1 MEKLENSPN
10 NVPHSGSS
18 SLNTM
23 SEIVCSLTKALN
35 ESEAEKVEMQSKID
49 ELKRQL
55 NETKSLLEIER
66 NKSALLESQLEQSRT
81 EKESLLK
88 NIYPLSSYNTT
99 TANRDSQTFAAIQS
113 EMLATEREKTLV
125 SAALQA
131 ANLPLEARTDNK
143 RQRQHGE
150 LDWSYFDNLVES
162 NNMMSDLNN
171 STAKTL
177 LNFLY
182 QKKIINEKFHLN
194 RRYNDNIACFLAIE
208 FRKRVH
214 TSTQWSIYE
223 KLFHRRNLRTV
234 ARRTMKPSDRVFCRK
249 LAEQFDTIEQINT
262 M

>member
-1 MEKLENSPN
+1 MEKLECTSN
-10 NVPHSGSS
+10 NVPHCGSS
-18 SLNTM
+18 SFNTM

-35 ESEAEKVEMQSKID
+35 ESEAEKKEMKSKIA
-49 ELKRQL
+49 ELKNQL
-55 NETKSLLEIER
+55 NDTKSLLEIER
-66 NKSALLESQLEQSRT
+66 NKSALLERQLEQSQT

-88 NIYPLSSYNTT
+88 TIHPFSTFTT
-99 TANRDSQTFAAIQS
+99 TANRDSQTLAAIQS
-113 EMLATEREKTLV
+113 EMFATEREKTLV

-131 ANLPLEARTDNK
+131 ANLPLEAGTDNK

-150 LDWSYFDNLVES
+150 LDWSYFDNLVDS